1 MNKKDFEILEN
12 ADDDTVQNIE
22 NKYPVIDEKKRK
34 EIYKMTMKKMKE
46 QNEITYTEYSEKIEG
61 VEKYKRPV
69 WQRATAVAAAAAIV
83 AGGAV
88 LFRNFSREGKN
99 KSSDYMTEVATDTT
113 DATNSTELLN
123 YEEYIELMQPQVDS
137 AAAALYNAA
146 NAALCEMNDIKELN
160 ELCIISSD
168 ESLNYNVSIDF
179 DTDLFYDKLHY
190 YFNSED
196 FYTDYDYFIVVQGCT
211 CIYAVC
217 EKKKFDDIYDFPSD
231 PRNNTDDIYTG
242 LIATYPHES
251 VLDEIREKS
260 FGITDILDLTED
272 PTYPRPSIYELMTIC
287 QHLIQNP
294 TIPPRP
300 ITSEDNSVDDEQT
313 ANNELPVDEKLIYGL
328 LQIYEGEDY
337 QEYADIA
344 VDFIDKYE
352 DMCNII
358 DYGTSYD
365 ENDEINFNVVPY
377 EEEIQYMKEVT
388 QNDDADEQKIYD
400 DLMMGYEANRY
411 GKYNRNTDVRFN
423 DIDDIKEYALSII
436 SEDYFNKAFAD
447 SLTDKLAGA
456 KDGDTVTSD
465 RCTFFTMYDG
475 KLYVQNRIPAKG
487 NLFDHWTNTPIE
499 IYDVTETSFKAV
511 REWSMFT
518 PEYEATITD
527 PEELESGHPFN
538 IYIFKRD
545 SVNDE
550 WRIDEL

>member
-12 ADDDTVQNIE
+12 ADDDTVQKLE
-22 NKYPVIDEKKRK
+22 AQYPVFDEKKRE

-69 WQRATAVAAAAAIV
+69 WQRVTAVAAAAAIV

-88 LFRNFSREGKN
+88 LFRNISREGKN
-99 KSSDYMTEVATDTT
+99 KSSDHMTEVATDNTEPST
-113 DATNSTELLN
+113 VAIGSDSSDPLQNSLN
-123 YEEYIELMQPQVDS
+123 S
-137 AAAALYNAA
+137 AAAAMYNAA
-146 NAALCEMNDIKELN
+146 NAALTEMDEEKEIH

-168 ESLNYNVSIDF
+168 KSLNYNVSNDF
-179 DTDLFYDKLHY
+179 DTDSFYEKLKY
-190 YFNSED
+190 YDNYIDE
-196 FYTDYDYFIVVQGCT
+196 YEYFFVIQNYNCV
-211 CIYAVC
+211 YAAC
-217 EKKKFDDIYDFPSD
+217 EKKQSDDILQF
-231 PRNNTDDIYTG
+231 ITG
-242 LIATYPHES
+242 QENGADENSSGLVATYPLES
-251 VLDEIREKS
+251 VPAIISEKS
-260 FGITDILDLTED
+260 YDMTDISDLMEE
-272 PTYPRPSIYELMTIC
+272 PTSPRPDLQELYDVCANLINAPKPPYETD
-287 QHLIQNP
+287 H
-294 TIPPRP
+294 
-300 ITSEDNSVDDEQT
+300 EDISVDNEQT
-313 ANNELPVDEKLIYGL
+313 SNNEQHSDDKPTDSLF
-328 LQIYEGEDY
+328 QIYEGEDY

-365 ENDEINFNVVPY
+365 ENDEINFNVVPS
-377 EEEIQYMKEVT
+377 EEEIQYMEEIAYMNEAT
-388 QNDDADEQKIYD
+388 QNDDADEQEIYD
-400 DLMMGYEANRY
+400 NLITGYEANHY
-411 GKYNRNTDVRFN
+411 GRYNRNTDERFN

-465 RCTFFTMYDG
+465 KCTFFTMYDG
-475 KLYVQNRIPAKG
+475 KLYVQNRIPGKG
-487 NLFDHWTNTPIE
+487 NLFDHWTNTPIK
-499 IYDVTETSFKAV
+499 IYDVTETSFIAE
-511 REWSMFT
+511 REWSMFA
-518 PEYEATITD
+518 PEYEAAITD
-527 PEELESGHPFN
+527 PEELKSGHPIN

>member
-22 NKYPVIDEKKRK
+22 NKYPVIDEEKRA

-69 WQRATAVAAAAAIV
+69 WQRATSVAAAAAIV
-83 AGGAV
+83 AGGAL
-88 LFRNFSREGKN
+88 LFSRLPREGKN
-99 KSSDYMTEVATDTT
+99 KSSDHMTEVATDTT
-113 DATNSTELLN
+113 DATNSTELLD
-123 YEEYIELMQPQVDS
+123 YEEYIELMQPKADS

-146 NAALCEMNDIKELN
+146 NAALTEMNEEKELN
-160 ELCIISSD
+160 ELCIICSD
-168 ESLNYNVSIDF
+168 ESNNYNVSIDF
-179 DTDLFYDKLHY
+179 DTDSFYDKLHY
-190 YFNSED
+190 YFNNEE
-196 FYTDYDYFIVVQGCT
+196 FYADYDYFIFVQGCN
-211 CIYAVC
+211 CIYTVC

-242 LIATYPHES
+242 LVATYPLES
-251 VLDEIREKS
+251 VPAIISEKS
-260 FGITDILDLTED
+260 YDMTDISDLMEE
-272 PTYPRPSIYELMTIC
+272 PTSPRPSIYELMTIC

-294 TIPPRP
+294 TIPPLP
-300 ITSEDNSVDDEQT
+300 ITDDGSY
-313 ANNELPVDEKLIYGL
+313 VDEKEIHGL
-328 LQIYEGEDY
+328 SQIYEGEDY

-365 ENDEINFNVVPY
+365 ENDEINFNVVPS
-377 EEEIQYMKEVT
+377 EEEIQYMEEIAYMNEAT
-388 QNDDADEQKIYD
+388 QNDDADEQEIYND
-400 DLMMGYEANRY
+400 MVTYYEDINY
-411 GKYNRNTDVRFN
+411 GRYNRSTDERFN
-423 DIDDIKEYALSII
+423 DIDDIKEYVLSII
-436 SEDYFNKAFAD
+436 SEDYFNEAFAD
-447 SLTDKLAGA
+447 TLTDKLAGA
-456 KDGDTVTSD
+456 KNGDTVTSD

-475 KLYVQNRIPAKG
+475 KLYVQNRIPGKG

-499 IYDVTETSFKAV
+499 IYDVTETSFQAV
-511 REWSMFT
+511 REWSIFA
-518 PEYEATITD
+518 PEYEASITD
-527 PEELESGHPFN
+527 PEELKSGHLIN

-550 WRIDEL
+550 WRIDKP